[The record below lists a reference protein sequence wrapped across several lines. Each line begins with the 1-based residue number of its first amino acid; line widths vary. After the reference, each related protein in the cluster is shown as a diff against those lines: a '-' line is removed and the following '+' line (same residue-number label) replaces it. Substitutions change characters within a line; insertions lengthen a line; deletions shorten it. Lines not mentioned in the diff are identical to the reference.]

1 MPMSEIK
8 FTKIDALVKEKKI
21 TPRDCFYHTTRHM
34 GSGKIRVLALKAD
47 NIARCEYICSKCGKY
62 GYSEGPWQRPFSVKC
77 INCGAKISVPK
88 MKQQF
93 KREMKSSKKD

>member
-1 MPMSEIK
+1 MAEIK

-21 TPRDCFYHTTRHM
+21 TPRDSLYHTMRHV

-47 NIARCEYICSKCGKY
+47 NIARCEYVCPKCGKY
-62 GYSEGPWQRPFSVKC
+62 EYSEELWKRPFSVKC
-77 INCGAKISVPK
+77 VNCGAKISVPK

-93 KREMKSSKKD
+93 KREMKAKKA